1 MKSAEYEGLLVV
13 DKPAGIT
20 SRAVV
25 NHVLRWFPR
34 KTSVGHTGTLD
45 PLATG
50 VLVLCIGKATRLAEY
65 VQRMPKSYRAGIRL
79 GARSDT
85 DDADGA
91 IQPSLSAGPPPEI
104 EEVRRCLETFVGE
117 IEQVPPVFSAVRIEG
132 RRAYDLARKGKDVSL
147 SPRRIVVYGIELLAY
162 EYPHLDLQVRCG
174 KGTYIRSLAREIGER
189 LGCGGY
195 VETLRRTLV
204 GPFDAANAVALDI
217 DADAAKACL
226 LPLSAAVADLPKLTL
241 DESEALRLC
250 RGQAIA
256 LTGAHLEQKDQD
268 VAVFDSAGSLIAVA
282 FLDNDNVISPAKVLV

>member
-34 KTSVGHTGTLD
+34 KTSIGHTGTLD

-65 VQRMPKSYRAGIRL
+65 VQRLPKSYRAGIRL

-85 DDADGA
+85 DDADGT
-91 IQPSLSAGPPPEI
+91 IQASMSGGPPPEI
-104 EEVRRCLETFVGE
+104 EEVRGCLEAFVGE
-117 IEQVPPVFSAVRIEG
+117 IEQVPPVFSAARIGG
-132 RRAYDLARKGKDVSL
+132 RRAYDLARKGKEVSL
-147 SPRRIVVYGIELLAY
+147 SARRIVVYGIDLVTY
-162 EYPHLDLQVRCG
+162 GYPHLELQIRCG

-195 VETLRRTLV
+195 VETLRRTSV
-204 GPFDAANAVALDI
+204 GPFEATNAVALDI
-217 DADAAKACL
+217 DADEARACL
-226 LPLSAAVADLPKLTL
+226 LPLRAAVAELPKVTL
-241 DESEALRLC
+241 AESDALRLC
-250 RGQAIA
+250 QGQAIA
-256 LTGAHLEQKDQD
+256 FTGADLEQKDQD
-268 VAVFDSAGSLIAVA
+268 VAIFNAAESLIAVA
-282 FLDNDNVISPAKVLV
+282 HLDSQGILSPAKVFV